1 MIVKCLTSLIPIL
14 HPHPHNLAHGQFN
27 SLPRDEGKGSQ
38 ETAQEQ
44 VPVEIAPGHFCLV
57 PDREGCSVPRGFL
70 FLPTFLPDGVKQS
83 LKVNK
88 CGKDKTNIFS
98 NWIGSFLV
106 WVQMRENQNVSITSA
121 VAMK

>member
-57 PDREGCSVPRGFL
+57 PEIEKAVQCLEDFCSSPL
-70 FLPTFLPDGVKQS
+70 FCPMELNNP
-83 LKVNK
+83 
-88 CGKDKTNIFS
+88 
-98 NWIGSFLV
+98 
-106 WVQMRENQNVSITSA
+106 
-121 VAMK
+121 